1 MPRRRRPRSLFLQRA
16 MGYSGLTTIKG
27 WLGQAMAETLRA
39 RCLGLALTG
48 LTLAAGAASAQTVVI
63 GSARPSV
70 TVDLGVL
77 DSLGPAPTLPA
88 LLKGRQ
94 PHRVSLRPPA
104 PEMRPSAPARA
115 TSREEPPKPA
125 AGAPQPVT
133 PSPAPAAAAA
143 PAPLPP
149 VSPPASPSAPS
160 AAAVPPPAAAAPPPA
175 PTPTAPPPPPRVAAA
190 PPPAPAPAP
199 PPPPPRVA
207 AAPPPPA
214 LAAAPPAPPPQTA
227 ARPPAA
233 ALPPAA
239 PTGAGPRLVFGAG
252 SSELPAGADAT
263 LKDMAQRLNADDAL
277 RLQVVAYA
285 DGTPEQASQARRLSL
300 SRALT
305 VRSYLISQGV
315 RSTRIDVRAL
325 GSRATDGPPDRVDL
339 LIGDR

>member
-1 MPRRRRPRSLFLQRA
+1 MRRHRHPRSLFLQRA
-16 MGYSGLTTIKG
+16 MGYPGSTTIKG

-39 RCLGLALTG
+39 RCLGLAFTG
-48 LTLAAGAASAQTVVI
+48 LVLAAGAASAQTVVI
-63 GSARPSV
+63 GSARSNV

-77 DSLGPAPTLPA
+77 DTLGPAPTLPA

-104 PEMRPSAPARA
+104 PEMRPAAPARSA
-115 TSREEPPKPA
+115 AREEPSRLA
-125 AGAPQPVT
+125 AGAPQPLASAPVAAARPPA
-133 PSPAPAAAAA
+133 PSPPG
-143 PAPLPP
+143 
-149 VSPPASPSAPS
+149 VSPPTFPSA
-160 AAAVPPPAAAAPPPA
+160 PPPAAAAPPPA
-175 PTPTAPPPPPRVAAA
+175 PAPAAPPPPSRVAAA
-190 PPPAPAPAP
+190 PPAAAPAP
-199 PPPPPRVA
+199 
-207 AAPPPPA
+207 
-214 LAAAPPAPPPQTA
+214 AAAPPAPPPPQTA

-239 PTGAGPRLVFGAG
+239 PAGAGPRLVFGAG
-252 SSELPAGADAT
+252 SSELPAGADST
-263 LKDMAQRLNADDAL
+263 LKDMAQRLNADDSL

-305 VRSYLISQGV
+305 VRSYLITQGV

>member
-1 MPRRRRPRSLFLQRA
+1 MPRGMRPRSLFLQRA
-16 MGYSGLTTIKG
+16 MGYSGPTTIKG

-48 LTLAAGAASAQTVVI
+48 LTLAAGTASAQTVVI

-77 DSLGPAPTLPA
+77 DTLGPAPTLPA

-104 PEMRPSAPARA
+104 PEMRPATPARTA
-115 TSREEPPKPA
+115 ARDEPPRPVA
-125 AGAPQPVT
+125 PRAPQPLAS
-133 PSPAPAAAAA
+133 SP
-143 PAPLPP
+143 
-149 VSPPASPSAPS
+149 
-160 AAAVPPPAAAAPPPA
+160 PPPAAAAPAAPLPPVTPPA
-175 PTPTAPPPPPRVAAA
+175 FPSASPPVAAAPPAAAVPAPAAPPPPPRVAAA
-190 PPPAPAPAP
+190 PPAPAP
-199 PPPPPRVA
+199 A
-207 AAPPPPA
+207 AAPPPP
-214 LAAAPPAPPPQTA
+214 PQQTA
-227 ARPPAA
+227 ARPPPA

-239 PTGAGPRLVFGAG
+239 PAGSGPRLVFGAG
-252 SSELPAGADAT
+252 SSELPAGADST
-263 LKDMAQRLNADDAL
+263 LKDMAQRLNADDSL

>member
-1 MPRRRRPRSLFLQRA
+1 
-16 MGYSGLTTIKG
+16 
-27 WLGQAMAETLRA
+27 MAETLRA

-48 LTLAAGAASAQTVVI
+48 LTLAAGTASAQTVVI

-77 DSLGPAPTLPA
+77 DTLGPAPTLPSM
-88 LLKGRQ
+88 LRSRSS
-94 PHRVSLRPPA
+94 HRVALRPPA
-104 PEMRPSAPARA
+104 PGMRPAAPTRSAAQEPSRPAFG
-115 TSREEPPKPA
+115 S
-125 AGAPQPVT
+125 PQPLASV
-133 PSPAPAAAAA
+133 PAPM
-143 PAPLPP
+143 
-149 VSPPASPSAPS
+149 ASA
-160 AAAVPPPAAAAPPPA
+160 
-175 PTPTAPPPPPRVAAA
+175 
-190 PPPAPAPAP
+190 AP

-207 AAPPPPA
+207 AAPPPAAPPVA
-214 LAAAPPAPPPQTA
+214 APPPPRVAAAAPPVAVPPPAPAAAPPPPAPQTA
-227 ARPPAA
+227 ARPPSAS
-233 ALPPAA
+233 LPAA
-239 PTGAGPRLVFGAG
+239 PVGAGPRLVFGAG

-263 LKDMAQRLNADDAL
+263 LKDMAQRLNADEAL

>member
-1 MPRRRRPRSLFLQRA
+1 
-16 MGYSGLTTIKG
+16 
-27 WLGQAMAETLRA
+27 MAETLRA

-48 LTLAAGAASAQTVVI
+48 LILAAGTASAQTVVI

-77 DSLGPAPTLPA
+77 DTLGPAPTLPSM
-88 LLKGRQ
+88 LRGRSS
-94 PHRVSLRPPA
+94 HRVALRPPA
-104 PEMRPSAPARA
+104 PGMRPAAQAPSRPASGSPQPLASAPAPMA
-115 TSREEPPKPA
+115 SAAPPPA
-125 AGAPQPVT
+125 AP
-133 PSPAPAAAAA
+133 PA
-143 PAPLPP
+143 
-149 VSPPASPSAPS
+149 VSPPVFSST
-160 AAAVPPPAAAAPPPA
+160 PPAAAAPPPA
-175 PTPTAPPPPPRVAAA
+175 AAAPAPAAPPPPPRVAVA
-190 PPPAPAPAP
+190 PPPAAP
-199 PPPPPRVA
+199 PVATPAPPRVA
-207 AAPPPPA
+207 AAPQPVAPPVAAPPPVP
-214 LAAAPPAPPPQTA
+214 AAAPPPPQTA
-227 ARPPAA
+227 ARPPST

-239 PTGAGPRLVFGAG
+239 PAGSGPRLVFGAG
-252 SSELPAGADAT
+252 SSELPAGADST
-263 LKDMAQRLNADDAL
+263 LKDMAQRLNADEAL